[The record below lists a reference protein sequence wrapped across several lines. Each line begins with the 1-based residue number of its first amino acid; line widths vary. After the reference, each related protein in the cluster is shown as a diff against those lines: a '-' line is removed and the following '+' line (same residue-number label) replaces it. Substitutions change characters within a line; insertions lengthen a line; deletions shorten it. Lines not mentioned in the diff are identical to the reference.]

1 MQNNMMKQ
9 AEQEQQLPEGSIP
22 MPPEILTATL
32 RKNIVA
38 TMIYVVD
45 FHGQSS
51 ISNQLCV
58 QILEQLQGFLDAQ
71 DVATLQEFVKK
82 QVNYDSVIKFDSG
95 RETSQ
100 TNLGSILLLAFELK
114 KKTEEMNPSQASLDL
129 DEESGEFEDPEREW
143 RYFCE
148 NELQPIQNTWKRK
161 LYEEK
166 KKETKEDIS
175 DSESEIQN
183 QKL

>member
-1 MQNNMMKQ
+1 MGTKNRITQMQNNMMKQ

-82 QVNYDSVIKFDSG
+82 
-95 RETSQ
+95 
-100 TNLGSILLLAFELK
+100 
-114 KKTEEMNPSQASLDL
+114 
-129 DEESGEFEDPEREW
+129 
-143 RYFCE
+143 
-148 NELQPIQNTWKRK
+148 
-161 LYEEK
+161 
-166 KKETKEDIS
+166 
-175 DSESEIQN
+175 
-183 QKL
+183 

>member
-1 MQNNMMKQ
+1 M
-9 AEQEQQLPEGSIP
+9 
-22 MPPEILTATL
+22 
-32 RKNIVA
+32 
-38 TMIYVVD
+38 
-45 FHGQSS
+45 
-51 ISNQLCV
+51 
-58 QILEQLQGFLDAQ
+58 
-71 DVATLQEFVKK
+71 
-82 QVNYDSVIKFDSG
+82 NYDSVIKFDSG